1 MDEFYR
7 PQPQRGES
15 QMAPSFVNR
24 AGPSLPRRFTAES
37 GHVPTLSS
45 FIPGSQ
51 RPPEPTEFA
60 ATPAAVRSSV
70 SWPPLLFGCRWD
82 GDFRCLLDMEDHA
95 DHAW

>member
-60 ATPAAVRSSV
+60 ATPAVVRSS
-70 SWPPLLFGCRWD
+70 SHCQEQTPR
-82 GDFRCLLDMEDHA
+82 
-95 DHAW
+95 

>member
-24 AGPSLPRRFTAES
+24 SGPSLPRRFTAES

-51 RPPEPTEFA
+51 RPPEPIEFA
-60 ATPAAVRSSV
+60 ATPAAVRSSGPGRLC
-70 SWPPLLFGCRWD
+70 SWCRRD
-82 GDFRCLLDMEDHA
+82 GDMFVGYGRSC
-95 DHAW
+95 